1 MYSGGEPGAA
11 TLRVVI
17 VKPRT
22 ASFMY

>member
-1 MYSGGEPGAA
+1 MHSGGKLGAA

-22 ASFMY
+22 ASFRY